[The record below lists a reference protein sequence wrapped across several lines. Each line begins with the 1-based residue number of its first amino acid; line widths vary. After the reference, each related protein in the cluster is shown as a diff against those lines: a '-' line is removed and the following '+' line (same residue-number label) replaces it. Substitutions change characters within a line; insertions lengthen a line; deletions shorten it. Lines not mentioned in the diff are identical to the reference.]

1 MMGALALSILAAT
14 LVPGEPVQIDG
25 ALLAGLPEAKATLEA
40 HGKKQV
46 CEGPKLA
53 SVLGRLGVPQGEKLR
68 GPALAQV
75 IIVRA
80 HDGYEVAFSL
90 GELDPMLGNSQAII
104 ATTCDGHALA
114 MGEGPYRLI
123 VPGEQRPARSVRM
136 ASSVKLK

>member
-1 MMGALALSILAAT
+1 MGGLLLPLLAAA
-14 LVPGEPVQIDG
+14 LVPGEPVQIDA

-80 HDGYEVAFSL
+80 KDGYEVAFSL
-90 GELDPMLGNSQAII
+90 GELDPGMGNSTAII
-104 ATTCDGHALA
+104 ATRCDGQPLA
-114 MGEGPYRLI
+114 IGEGPFRLI
-123 VPGEQRPARSVRM
+123 VPGEKRPARSERM
-136 ASSVKLK
+136 ASSIKLK